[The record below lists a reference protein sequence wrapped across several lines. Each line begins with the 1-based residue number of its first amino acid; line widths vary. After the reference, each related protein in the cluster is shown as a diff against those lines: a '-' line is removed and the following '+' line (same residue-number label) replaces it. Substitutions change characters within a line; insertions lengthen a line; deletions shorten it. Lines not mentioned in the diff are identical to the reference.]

1 MDREITIRLKD
12 GKLSPNELEELCTLG
27 YNLENGILCEEDK
40 SKALE
45 LYKLAYDQGSMKGAN
60 NFGYLLSVLGTS
72 RESTVIAISILERSA
87 NSGNTVSMVNLGNIY
102 EYGQLDGKPDYKN
115 ALKWYHRAALMGD
128 NTGLFDYAN
137 MLHNGYGKRRDRE
150 TALAIFRK
158 LTERGFKAAP
168 FYVGLYYEKGYVVE
182 KDYATALRFY
192 QLGASANDPYCY
204 NQLGRMYSLG
214 LGLPKKE
221 ESMGFFYYEQAAKLG
236 DIMGVSNMA
245 YAYEVGQG
253 VEQDIIKAIELYQQ
267 AADAGEENA
276 IKSLKRIQDELLPKQ
291 KESAETTAKTSSKK
305 NSKEN

>member
-1 MDREITIRLKD
+1 MSREITIELKD

-40 SKALE
+40 AKALD
-45 LYKLAYDQGSMKGAN
+45 LYKLAYEQGSMRGAN
-60 NFGYLLSVLGTS
+60 NFGYLLSVLGTC
-72 RESTVIAISILERSA
+72 RESTVVAISVLEKAA

-102 EYGQLDGKPDYKN
+102 ENGLLDGKPDYKN

-128 NTGLFDYAN
+128 NTGLFNYAN
-137 MLHNGYGKRRDRE
+137 MLHNGYGVRRDRE
-150 TALAIFRK
+150 TALVIFRK
-158 LTERGFKAAP
+158 LAERGFKPAP
-168 FYVGLYYEKGYVVE
+168 FYIGLYYEKGYVVE

-221 ESMGFFYYEQAAKLG
+221 EAMGFFYYEQAAKLG
-236 DIMGVSNMA
+236 DVMGLSNMA

-253 VEQDIIKAIELYQQ
+253 VEQDLVKAIELYQR

-276 IKSLKRIQDELLPKQ
+276 IKSLKRIHDELLASEEKPTRTIT
-291 KESAETTAKTSSKK
+291 ETTVKK
-305 NSKEN
+305 NSEEN